1 MISSRWRANTRG
13 TVPDHNFMY
22 DIQQMESGYTRDS
35 ATKLWSGTVPR
46 VSALRLLDI
55 IHVTRQTD
63 SKHTGQGLMMLDLV
77 LPVQGLEARAFT
89 HKGCINTVLLFK
101 TLTLCLP
108 DVMNNPSP
116 LKNRPRCYTKS
127 RTAQDAFRPIP
138 GLISCAGV
146 TGRLGLLFHA
156 CT

>member
-1 MISSRWRANTRG
+1 MPGHMHDIQQTESEHTRDSAWSHARYPADGEQTHEGQCLVTCMISSRRRANTRG

-22 DIQQMESGYTRDS
+22 DIQQMESGHTRDS
-35 ATKLWSGTVPR
+35 ATKLWSGTVP

-116 LKNRPRCYTKS
+116 L
-127 RTAQDAFRPIP
+127 
-138 GLISCAGV
+138 
-146 TGRLGLLFHA
+146 
-156 CT
+156 